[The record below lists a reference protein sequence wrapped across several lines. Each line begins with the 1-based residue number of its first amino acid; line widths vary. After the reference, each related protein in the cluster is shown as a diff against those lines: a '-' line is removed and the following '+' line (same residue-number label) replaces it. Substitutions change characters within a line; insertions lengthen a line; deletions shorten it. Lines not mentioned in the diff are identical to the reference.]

1 MSKEGRILG
10 EYKGNNDGKLFIV
23 VAGIH
28 GNEKTGLMALELVFE
43 HLNEKRPAFNGSLI
57 GLAGNLKAIAD
68 SARYV
73 DTDFNR
79 IWKREIIDGVRNNG
93 VGGHEFHEYDEL
105 KALLA
110 EIESITEGVDP
121 SNIVFIDLHNTSSAE
136 GMFTFTFEGEDNYRI
151 ASALH
156 IPIITGLDKALQG
169 TAIQYMNERGFCS
182 IAFEG
187 GPLGVEKSISIH
199 EAGVWLLLEA
209 TGCIDSSQI
218 PNYERHKDLM
228 VVSAENFPK
237 ISELIYVHNIEESDQ
252 FKMNPG
258 YVNFQNVAEGEV
270 LGLDVNGEVLSPH
283 SGYIMMPLYQTQG
296 DEGFFIT
303 KLVT

>member
-1 MSKEGRILG
+1 MKNTGRLLG
-10 EYKGNNDGKLFIV
+10 EYTGDKDGKLFIAI
-23 VAGIH
+23 AGIH
-28 GNEKTGLMALELVFE
+28 GNEKTGLAALESVFNY
-43 HLNEKRPAFNGSLI
+43 LYDNRPEFKGKLI
-57 GLAGNLKAIAD
+57 GLAGNLKAITD
-68 SARYV
+68 SKRYV

-79 IWKREIIDGVRNNG
+79 IWKGDIIDGIRRNG
-93 VGGHEFHEYDEL
+93 VERHEFHEYDEL
-105 KALLA
+105 KALLTV
-110 EIESITEGVDP
+110 IESIAEEVDP
-121 SNIVFIDLHNTSSAE
+121 ANIVFVDLHNTSSAE

-187 GPLGVEKSISIH
+187 GPLGFEKSISIH

-209 TGCIDSSQI
+209 TGCIERSDV
-218 PNYERHKDLM
+218 PNYEQHEALM

-258 YVNFQNVAEGEV
+258 YVNFQCIAEGEV
-270 LGLDVNGEVLSPH
+270 LGADVNGEVLSPH
-283 SGYIMMPLYQTQG
+283 AGYIMMPLYQAQG

-303 KLVT
+303 KLVS

>member
-1 MSKEGRILG
+1 MDNKDRLLG
-10 EYKGNNDGKLFIV
+10 EYIGDSDGKLFIV

-28 GNEKTGLMALELVFE
+28 GNEKTGLIALESIFE
-43 HLNEKRPAFNGSLI
+43 YLNEVQPSFSGKMI
-57 GLAGNLKAIAD
+57 GLAGNLKAIAN

-79 IWKREIIDGVRNNG
+79 IWKRQIIDGIRNNG

-105 KALLA
+105 KALLD
-110 EIESITEGVDP
+110 EIDSIIDCKDP

-136 GMFTFTFEGEDNYRI
+136 GMFTFTFEGDDNYRI

-169 TAIQYMNERGFCS
+169 TAIQYMSERGFCS

-209 TGCIDSSQI
+209 TGCINRSEI
-218 PNYERHKDLM
+218 PNYEQQKALM
-228 VVSAENFPK
+228 VASTENFPK

-252 FKMNPG
+252 FKMNQG
-258 YVNFQNVAEGEV
+258 YVNFQKIVEGEI
-270 LGLDVNGEVLSPH
+270 LGVDVNGDVRSPH
-283 SGYIMMPLYQTQG
+283 AGYIMMPLYQTQG

-303 KLVT
+303 KLVS